1 MYSKLPHVVY
11 GFHGCDES
19 VKNEILH
26 NNSFFTPSHNSYDWL
41 GHGIYFWENDPQ
53 RAMEFAIDAINNTK
67 QSKGNIKK
75 PAVIG
80 AVIDLGYCLN
90 LLDRYFINLVE
101 FADKV
106 FTLGMKV
113 LDKELPVNK
122 GKKGRFR
129 DCAVINFLHVLN
141 EAMDNNKFDSVRC
154 MFQEGDPLYENSG
167 FYKQTHIQLCIR
179 NPNCIKAVFEPRE
192 INRNFPNP

>member
-1 MYSKLPHVVY
+1 M
-11 GFHGCDES
+11 
-19 VKNEILH
+19 
-26 NNSFFTPSHNSYDWL
+26 
-41 GHGIYFWENDPQ
+41 
-53 RAMEFAIDAINNTK
+53 
-67 QSKGNIKK
+67 
-75 PAVIG
+75 
-80 AVIDLGYCLN
+80 IDLGYCLN